1 MENTEWIILGLGI
14 SLGFCLGNI
23 FQIWVRTIS
32 DVRKLKSKVVK
43 ELNQK
48 MSKTELILLISHIGF
63 ILWFYVGYRF
73 GETKA
78 KKRWLKKKN

>member
-43 ELNQK
+43 ELNQNK
-48 MSKTELILLISHIGF
+48 DE
-63 ILWFYVGYRF
+63 
-73 GETKA
+73 
-78 KKRWLKKKN
+78 

>member
-1 MENTEWIILGLGI
+1 
-14 SLGFCLGNI
+14 
-23 FQIWVRTIS
+23 
-32 DVRKLKSKVVK
+32 
-43 ELNQK
+43 

-78 KKRWLKKKN
+78 KKRWLKNTVKRNDSRTRRGVYQSIHGSTTLYRR